1 MLTPVEVLAVF
12 ALTSVITIIP
22 IAPGGAG
29 IPEILYIAGLTAIA
43 GPSYEALITAG
54 VMLFRMFQW
63 FLPIPIAWI
72 LLKVVRRG
80 RPTLPTTGELRAYA
94 KGDAA

>member
-1 MLTPVEVLAVF
+1 MF

-29 IPEILYIAGLTAIA
+29 IPELLYIAGLSAIA
-43 GPSYEALITAG
+43 GAEWESLITAG
-54 VMLFRMFQW
+54 VMLFRLFQW

-72 LLKVVRRG
+72 LLKVTRRG
-80 RPTLPTTGELRAYA
+80 RPVLPTMSELRAFTQ
-94 KGDAA
+94 DEAAPA